1 MGPFDF
7 VNTAFFDTSGNDFAE
22 PRDALLVINFLN
34 ASAESVRAG
43 PAARPILVTGDTLPL
58 GQLTPALFVEQQRKT
73 SDNEQDLAAEGE
85 ALLPTAGAFDL
96 YRSTS
101 AQDRSASRSVH
112 EAVFAEP
119 LDDAL
124 EEFVDEI
131 GALWQDN
138 AADD

>member
-85 ALLPTAGAFDL
+85 ALLLHREVSRRSFAGAGPPPRPRPHPRRGAGF
-96 YRSTS
+96 
-101 AQDRSASRSVH
+101 
-112 EAVFAEP
+112 EA
-119 LDDAL
+119 
-124 EEFVDEI
+124 
-131 GALWQDN
+131 
-138 AADD
+138 